1 MSNSDVSTLNTYM
14 VCTVAFHAFSST
26 VTTNTLVCI
35 AQLLRANNSFLF
47 LLLLY
52 SNTIVLAASNLSSEG
67 TSPQIPTSR
76 ASHAAAPPLRLCL
89 ATSLAPTRSTP
100 CRCAAWCR
108 IER

>member
-47 LLLLY
+47 LFK
-52 SNTIVLAASNLSSEG
+52 NI
-67 TSPQIPTSR
+67 
-76 ASHAAAPPLRLCL
+76 
-89 ATSLAPTRSTP
+89 
-100 CRCAAWCR
+100 R
-108 IER
+108 IL